1 MQNYIFF
8 LIIRQFYADSLQR
21 DKTLKIR
28 PNLDI
33 TNVEK
38 KAEKYGRFLSN
49 NSQDFCNFVPMKT
62 HKCQPPT
69 LSNAE
74 LEVRLC
80 V

>member
-1 MQNYIFF
+1 M
-8 LIIRQFYADSLQR
+8 S
-21 DKTLKIR
+21 K
-28 PNLDI
+28 
-33 TNVEK
+33 K

-74 LEVRLC
+74 LEALLC